1 MAGGRRNRECGGG
14 GLAEGSRR
22 ILIDACGVL
31 FVEVGSVLDEVLDIS
46 AEAGVAEGRRI
57 SDAFENGERNVR
69 RIVGMRAEGVFE
81 EVVVA
86 VVVGVGGQKKRAEF
100 SARGIRRAEE
110 LVLDDFEKEA
120 LDEILGIVGRIA
132 AAAAPGIEGK
142 PIDAAQIFKCL
153 AGRGAFA
160 PRAQHHAPACGL
172 EALADGF
179 GHLIGHDDERVGVRF
194 PHPQHLNRRFRRRG
208 LTPTEPTSSFPMG
221 WWTRFAKLRG

>member
-14 GLAEGSRR
+14 GLAKGSRR
-22 ILIDACGVL
+22 ILVDAYGVP
-31 FVEVGSVLDEVLDIS
+31 FVEIRAELNEVLDIS

-57 SDAFENGERNVR
+57 SGAFENGERNVR

-120 LDEILGIVGRIA
+120 LDEILER
-132 AAAAPGIEGK
+132 
-142 PIDAAQIFKCL
+142 FK
-153 AGRGAFA
+153 
-160 PRAQHHAPACGL
+160 
-172 EALADGF
+172 
-179 GHLIGHDDERVGVRF
+179 
-194 PHPQHLNRRFRRRG
+194 
-208 LTPTEPTSSFPMG
+208 
-221 WWTRFAKLRG
+221 